1 MSIKRIKYLKINC
14 IHFLSILLLVK
25 ATCGG
30 GKRGRKTKS
39 VCCGKFYAMAVQKWR
54 HIFLLFFLF
63 FKRFILVKMSKM
75 PKGLPCAEW
84 TMPSVC
90 VRSDLVC
97 INYYL
102 GGRILSLSALL
113 STAVL
118 VATVTPEGISCL
130 ID

>member
-1 MSIKRIKYLKINC
+1 MSIKTLKFLKISC
-14 IHFLSILLLVK
+14 IHFLPILLLAK
-25 ATCGG
+25 NACGG
-30 GKRGRKTKS
+30 GREDREEDNH
-39 VCCGKFYAMAVQKWR
+39 FAVVNCMQWQYKNGDT
-54 HIFLLFFLF
+54 FFLPVLQ
-63 FKRFILVKMSKM
+63 RIVLVKMSKT

-97 INYYL
+97 INCYL
-102 GGRILSLSALL
+102 GGKIRSLSALL

-118 VATVTPEGISCL
+118 VATVTPEGISCM

>member
-1 MSIKRIKYLKINC
+1 M
-14 IHFLSILLLVK
+14 VE
-25 ATCGG
+25 G
-30 GKRGRKTKS
+30 GKRQRKTKS
-39 VCCGKFYAMAVQKWR
+39 VCCGKLYATVVKNGKA
-54 HIFLLFFLF
+54 FFLPVPQ
-63 FKRFILVKMSKM
+63 RIVLVKQGL

-97 INYYL
+97 INCYL

-118 VATVTPEGISCL
+118 VAAVTPEGITCM